1 MNVNEELVNSIIENQ
16 TSQKLSYILEIQNKF
31 YPLHNVLV
39 SKSNTPLRKPASRGG
54 VYHSDTYSFKINATI
69 DDLSIESL
77 LTNAMLGPN
86 TEFEDLKI
94 NTKLQ
99 INNSLKNIVILAN
112 LTNRMQSGSKIQL
125 TMMIIGTN
133 VE

>member
-1 MNVNEELVNSIIENQ
+1 MNVNEELMNSIIENP

-31 YPLHNVLV
+31 YPLQNVLV
-39 SKSNTPLRKPASRGG
+39 SKSDTPLRKPASRGG
-54 VYHSDTYSFKINATI
+54 VYHSDVYSFKISAVI

-99 INNSLKNIVILAN
+99 INNSLKNIVIIAN

>member
-1 MNVNEELVNSIIENQ
+1 MSVNEELVNSIIENQ

-31 YPLHNVLV
+31 YPLENVFV
-39 SKSNTPLRKPASRGG
+39 SKSNTPLRKPASESRG
-54 VYHSDTYSFKINATI
+54 YHFDMYYFKINATI

-99 INNSLKNIVILAN
+99 INNSLKNIVIIAN

>member
-31 YPLHNVLV
+31 YPLQNVHV
-39 SKSNTPLRKPASRGG
+39 SKSNTPLRKSVSRNR
-54 VYHSDTYSFKINATI
+54 VYHSDTCSFKINATI
-69 DDLSIESL
+69 VDLSIESL

-86 TEFEDLKI
+86 TEFENLKI

-99 INNSLKNIVILAN
+99 INNSLKNIVIIAN

>member
-31 YPLHNVLV
+31 YPLQNVHV
-39 SKSNTPLRKPASRGG
+39 SKSNTPLRKSVSRNR
-54 VYHSDTYSFKINATI
+54 VYHSDTCSFKINATI

-99 INNSLKNIVILAN
+99 INNSLKNIVIIAN

>member
-1 MNVNEELVNSIIENQ
+1 MNVNEELVNFIIENQ
-16 TSQKLSYILEIQNKF
+16 TSRKLSYILEIQNKF
-31 YPLHNVLV
+31 YPLQNVLV
-39 SKSNTPLRKPASRGG
+39 SKSNTPLRKPALRGG
-54 VYHSDTYSFKINATI
+54 VYHSDMRSFKINATI

-99 INNSLKNIVILAN
+99 INNSLKNIVIIAN

-125 TMMIIGTN
+125 TMMIIGII

>member
-31 YPLHNVLV
+31 YPLENVFV
-39 SKSNTPLRKPASRGG
+39 SKSNTPLRKSASQSRD
-54 VYHSDTYSFKINATI
+54 YHFDMYYFKINATI

-77 LTNAMLGPN
+77 LTNARLGPN

-99 INNSLKNIVILAN
+99 INNSLKNIVIIAN

>member
-16 TSQKLSYILEIQNKF
+16 TSRKLSYILEIQNKF
-31 YPLHNVLV
+31 YPLQNVLV

-54 VYHSDTYSFKINATI
+54 VYYSDTYSFKINATI

-99 INNSLKNIVILAN
+99 INNSLKNIIIMAN